1 MTGRTSSV
9 LSNTARTNRHMSG
22 EADAEG
28 VTVLDRVRKQA
39 SAETACT
46 VRTAVYGGFK
56 QNPEKGVVDGRTWT
70 CLSTTCVTTAT
81 VVGGAVLRMKTVTGE
96 DVGAR

>member
-9 LSNTARTNRHMSG
+9 LGNTARTNRHMPG

-28 VTVLDRVRKQA
+28 VTVLDTMKQQA

-46 VRTAVYGGFK
+46 VRTAVYNGFK
-56 QNPEKGVVDGRTWT
+56 HNLEKGVVDGRT
-70 CLSTTCVTTAT
+70 
-81 VVGGAVLRMKTVTGE
+81 
-96 DVGAR
+96 